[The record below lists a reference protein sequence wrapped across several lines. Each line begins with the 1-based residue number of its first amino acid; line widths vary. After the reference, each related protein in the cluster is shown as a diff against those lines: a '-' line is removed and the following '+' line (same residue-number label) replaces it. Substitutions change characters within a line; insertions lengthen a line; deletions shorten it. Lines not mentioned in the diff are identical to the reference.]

1 MQRPKNVIH
10 ILSALDGKITGPFMG
25 LAATRTAN
33 REYARIRIEYHA
45 DAWLYGTV
53 TTKEF
58 TDHRKP
64 ILDDQ
69 DISSSLDDFIADREA
84 ALYYVSID
92 ALGEIGWESGT
103 FQSPGRPDAHIIEV
117 LTEQASPAYRA
128 YLRRHGVSYIF
139 AGEKSLDCKI
149 ACEKLYRMFGIQT
162 MLICGGGGINWTF
175 LQQGMVDELSLLLA
189 PAADGDPDS
198 VTVFEQSPFLSK
210 SIPVTFR
217 LKDVE
222 RLEGDAVRL
231 VYTIVDPKVGA
242 Q

>member
-33 REYARIRIEYHA
+33 REYARIRTEYHA

-117 LTEQASPAYRA
+117 LT
-128 YLRRHGVSYIF
+128 
-139 AGEKSLDCKI
+139 
-149 ACEKLYRMFGIQT
+149 
-162 MLICGGGGINWTF
+162 
-175 LQQGMVDELSLLLA
+175 
-189 PAADGDPDS
+189 
-198 VTVFEQSPFLSK
+198 
-210 SIPVTFR
+210 
-217 LKDVE
+217 
-222 RLEGDAVRL
+222 
-231 VYTIVDPKVGA
+231 
-242 Q
+242 